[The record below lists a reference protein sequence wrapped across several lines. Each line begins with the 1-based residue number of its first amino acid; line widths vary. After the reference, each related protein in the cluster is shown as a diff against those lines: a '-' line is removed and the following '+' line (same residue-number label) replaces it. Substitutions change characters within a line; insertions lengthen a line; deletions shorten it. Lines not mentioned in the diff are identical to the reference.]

1 MKRGHIS
8 KYVHCIL
15 MLRTLMCDVKVPSTA
30 EGHVQVTKPATK
42 NKNKLKREKKEDKDQ
57 LSFVCVHEVYY

>member
-1 MKRGHIS
+1 
-8 KYVHCIL
+8 
-15 MLRTLMCDVKVPSTA
+15 MLLTLMCDVKVPSTA

-42 NKNKLKREKKEDKDQ
+42 NKNKLKKKGEKKEDKDQ